1 MLNLE
6 DFMNIRDLKQQG
18 WSVSAIADELSLDR
32 KTVRKHLLE
41 APQPYKRE
49 KPAPCKIDP
58 YRPFLRERWET
69 GVHNARK
76 LLDELRLRGYD
87 GGYSQLKLAVTPWL
101 EEGRER
107 AFVRFET
114 GPGEQMQMDWGH
126 FGNWGGRRLY
136 DFALTMCYS
145 RMRFIEFT
153 QSQDIHHLLSSM
165 VHGFRYFGG
174 VTESVLTYR
183 MKTVLIDQTGGELHF
198 NQAARK
204 NLPYCDFVEQVLE
217 SEANPRQERNI
228 KVRTTGAV

>member
-18 WSVSAIADELSLDR
+18 WSVSAIADELNLDR

-49 KPAPCKIDP
+49 NPAPSKIDP

-76 LLDELRLRGYD
+76 LLDELRVRGYD
-87 GGYSQLKLAVTPWL
+87 GGYSQLKLAVASWR

-114 GPGEQMQMDWGH
+114 GPGEQSQMDWGH

-136 DFALTMCYS
+136 GFALTMCYS
-145 RMRFIEFT
+145 RMRFT
-153 QSQDIHHLLSSM
+153 VPTDGHHLAAAALDVDHQQS
-165 VHGFRYFGG
+165 
-174 VTESVLTYR
+174 
-183 MKTVLIDQTGGELHF
+183 K
-198 NQAARK
+198 AARHQI
-204 NLPYCDFVEQVLE
+204 DRIEGD
-217 SEANPRQERNI
+217 ERLD
-228 KVRTTGAV
+228 AA

>member
-18 WSVSAIADELSLDR
+18 WSVSAIADELHLDR
-32 KTVRKHLLE
+32 KTVRKHLLD

-49 KPAPCKIDP
+49 NPAPCKIDP
-58 YRPFLRERWET
+58 YRPFLRERWEK

-76 LLDELRLRGYD
+76 LLDEIRLRGYD
-87 GGYSQLKLAVTPWL
+87 GGYSQLKLAVTAWR

-114 GPGEQMQMDWGH
+114 GPGEQIQMDWGH

-136 DFALTMCYS
+136 GFALTLCYS
-145 RMRFIEFT
+145 RMRYIEFT
-153 QSQDIHHLLSSM
+153 QRQDIHHLLASM

-174 VTESVLTYR
+174 VTESLLTDR
-183 MKTVLIDQTGGELHF
+183 MKTVLLDQKGGELHF
-198 NQAARK
+198 NQKFLQFAAYYGFVPRVCR
-204 NLPYCDFVEQVLE
+204 PYRPETKGLNSYCT
-217 SEANPRQERNI
+217 S
-228 KVRTTGAV
+228 